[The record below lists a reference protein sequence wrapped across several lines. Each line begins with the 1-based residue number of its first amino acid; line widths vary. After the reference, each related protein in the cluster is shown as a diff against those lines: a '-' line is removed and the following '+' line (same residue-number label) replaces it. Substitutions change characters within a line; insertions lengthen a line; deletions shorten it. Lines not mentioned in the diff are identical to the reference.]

1 VASVRLGLIGYRPTP
16 TNRALVAACR
26 RLGLEAALLSPGD
39 ALASLRPPDLAIG
52 RLDVRPTFDGVE
64 DGLWQLRR
72 LERAG
77 IRLFNRAGP
86 LLAAHD
92 KLATTEALGGA
103 GLPHPPTRHLD
114 PGQYPTEVEFP
125 VVLKPRFGSWGGDVV
140 LCEDDASL
148 RRSLAELGQR
158 GWYQRH
164 GVLLQSFVRS
174 PGYDLRLVVAGRQ
187 VLGAVRR
194 VPPPGEW
201 RTNVMLGASRVPL
214 DPPARACGLA
224 LAATAALG
232 LDLAGVDLL
241 PTDTGDEIVLEVN
254 GAVEFTRAYLRGAD
268 VFTVA
273 LTALLA
279 RARKAEQALA

>member
-39 ALASLRPPDLAIG
+39 ALASLRPNDVAIG

-64 DGLWQLRR
+64 DGLWHLRR

-77 IRLFNRAGP
+77 IHLLNPAGP

-92 KLATTEALGGA
+92 KLATTLALERA
-103 GLPHPPTRHLD
+103 GLPHPATRHLE
-114 PGQYPTEVEFP
+114 PGQALTEVEFP

-140 LCEDDASL
+140 LCEDESAL
-148 RRSLAELGQR
+148 RRGLAELRQR
-158 GWYQRH
+158 TWFRRH
-164 GVLLQSFVRS
+164 GVLVQSFVPS

-187 VLGAVRR
+187 VIGAVRR
-194 VPPPGEW
+194 VPAPGEW
-201 RTNVMLGASRVPL
+201 RSNVMLGASRVPL

-241 PTDTGDEIVLEVN
+241 PTATGDEVVLEVN

-273 LTALLA
+273 LTALLGHVG
-279 RARKAEQALA
+279 KAQQALA